1 VQLYVSCNQSAMV
14 RAEKELKGFG
24 RVELEANETAELEFE
39 LADDE
44 LRYFDVD
51 HSQWRLEA
59 CDYVIRLG
67 LSADDLGTGAT
78 WVFDGTDWS
87 ATLPG

>member
-1 VQLYVSCNQSAMV
+1 M
-14 RAEKELKGFG
+14 
-24 RVELEANETAELEFE
+24 ELESNETAELEFE

-67 LSADDLGTGAT
+67 MSADDPATAAT
-78 WVFDGTDWS
+78 WAFDGTDWS
-87 ATLPG
+87 AKLPG